1 MLLLIIYWIGII
13 GTMSKLYGVDA
24 SVAEAG
30 LKTKND
36 YEPTFG
42 MSRTKVGQRIRN
54 GEPSNRVGGNQD
66 DFGYVE

>member
-1 MLLLIIYWIGII
+1 
-13 GTMSKLYGVDA
+13 MSKLYGVDA